1 MSDREILDKRYQETR
16 DYTLQVIEQAIADP
30 DLPLLDWHLAV
41 AEKDLK
47 YLSVHLEESMKA
59 LSEEQLQT
67 ETRLL
72 EKMWQMLEEA
82 EGLQAE
88 RHHAELKTKIKQ
100 LKEGALK
107 DPTFLDKFKK

>member
-1 MSDREILDKRYQETR
+1 MADREILDKRYRETR
-16 DYTLQVIEQAIADP
+16 DYTLKVIEGAIADP

-47 YLSVHLEESMKA
+47 YLSLHLEESMKA
-59 LSEEQLQT
+59 ISEEQLQT
-67 ETRLL
+67 ESRLL

-107 DPTFLDKFKK
+107 DPTWVNKFKK

>member
-1 MSDREILDKRYQETR
+1 MAEGEILDERYGKTR
-16 DYTLQVIEQAIADP
+16 DYTWQIIEQAIADP
-30 DLPLLDWHLAV
+30 DLPLLDWYLAV

-47 YLSVHLEESMKA
+47 YLSLHLEESTKVIT
-59 LSEEQLQT
+59 EEQRDA
-67 ETRLL
+67 ESRLL

-107 DPTFLDKFKK
+107 DTTWINQFKK